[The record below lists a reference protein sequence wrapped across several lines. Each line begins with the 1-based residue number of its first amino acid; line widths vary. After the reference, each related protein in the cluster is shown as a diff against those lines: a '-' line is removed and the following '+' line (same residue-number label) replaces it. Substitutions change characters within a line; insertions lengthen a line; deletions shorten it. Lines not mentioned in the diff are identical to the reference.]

1 LLPLQVRKKQSK
13 DLPIRLDFIAIHVMR
28 NTTSDDHRR
37 ITAQLNTTDVAPP
50 EHDAISPANDSEIE
64 QCNMHRH

>member
-1 LLPLQVRKKQSK
+1 VR
-13 DLPIRLDFIAIHVMR
+13 D
-28 NTTSDDHRR
+28 TTSDGLRR
-37 ITAQLNTTDVAPP
+37 IAAQLNTTDIAPP

>member
-1 LLPLQVRKKQSK
+1 
-13 DLPIRLDFIAIHVMR
+13 MR